1 MTTKEEILEAR
12 RAEVTQYEANIA
24 MYNAILSTLPDA
36 WPAEFEYLRGV
47 ANRHAAAAEI
57 EDLNLVAML
66 SQLWYADECR
76 AAIRAEMVE
85 MTKAKAILAVL
96 EAGA

>member
-12 RAEVTQYEANIA
+12 RAEVAQYEANIA
-24 MYNAILSTLPDA
+24 MYNAILSTLPA
-36 WPAEFEYLRGV
+36 SWPAELEYLRG
-47 ANRHAAAAEI
+47 ADNKHAAAAEI
-57 EDLNLVAML
+57 EDLELVAML

-76 AAIRAEMVE
+76 ASIRAEMVE

-96 EAGA
+96 RAGA